1 MDQSTTMKREGR
13 SELGWLLGSV
23 SVVLILVLVLFQ
35 FLMQPSVN
43 DFVIITGFLL
53 VTAIISVVIGYGV
66 LRSRWFPYSP
76 SLRWSLLSTYALS
89 SLLTFLSVWLTAR
102 LMFVNAHDLLLATIL
117 LLFTGGIAMALG
129 TFFSQSLMERIDAL
143 RMVTRQVMA
152 GDLNARVEVTGQDE
166 MAELAL
172 AFNSM
177 IEELESSAAQR
188 RELDAVRR
196 DLFAWLGHDLQ
207 TPLAS
212 IQALV
217 EALADG
223 VVEDAE
229 VRQRYLRTAQR
240 DIQALSALID
250 DLFQMSR
257 IDAGGIQLEV
267 GSNSLADLISDTQER
282 FTRQAMDKEIEL
294 AGSVGEGIDPVLMD
308 SQKIGRVLYN
318 LVANALRHT
327 PSGGTVSVS
336 AVRLEMAVT
345 VAVRD
350 TGEGIDPEDIPFVFD
365 RFYRGDKSRSK
376 ATGGSGL
383 GLTIARGLVLAHG
396 GSIRVESEPGVG
408 TCFTFTLPQ

>member
-1 MDQSTTMKREGR
+1 MNQSTTMKREGR

-35 FLMQPSVN
+35 LLMQPSVN
-43 DFVIITGFLL
+43 DFVIMTGFLL
-53 VTAIISVVIGYGV
+53 ITAVFSVVIGYGV
-66 LRSRWFPYSP
+66 LRSRLFPYSP

-129 TFFSQSLMERIDAL
+129 YFFSQSLMERIDAL
-143 RMVTRQVMA
+143 RMAARLVRA
-152 GDLNARVEVTGQDE
+152 GDLSTRVEVSGQDE
-166 MAELAL
+166 MAELAHS
-172 AFNSM
+172 FNSM
-177 IEELESSAAQR
+177 IEQLEIAADQR
-188 RELDAVRR
+188 RELDALRR

-240 DIQALSALID
+240 DIQALSGLID

-267 GSNSLADLISDTQER
+267 GLNSLADLISDTQER
-282 FTRQAMDKEIEL
+282 FTRTAMDKDVEL
-294 AGSVGEGIDPVLMD
+294 VGSVGEDIDPVVMD
-308 SQKIGRVLYN
+308 PQKIGRVLYN

-327 PSGGTVSVS
+327 PSGGRVSIS
-336 AVRLEMAVT
+336 AVRHELAVA

-350 TGEGIDPEDIPFVFD
+350 TGEGIDPEDLPFVFD
-365 RFYRGDKSRSK
+365 RFYRGDKSRSR

-408 TCFTFTLPQ
+408 TCFTFTLPK

>member
-35 FLMQPSVN
+35 LLMQPSVN
-43 DFVIITGFLL
+43 DFVIMTGFLL
-53 VTAIISVVIGYGV
+53 ITAVFSVVIGYGV

-129 TFFSQSLMERIDAL
+129 YFFSQSLMERIDAL
-143 RMVTRQVMA
+143 RMAARQVTA
-152 GDLNARVEVTGQDE
+152 GDLSTRVEVSGQDE
-166 MAELAL
+166 MAELAQS
-172 AFNSM
+172 FNSM
-177 IEELESSAAQR
+177 IEQLEIAAAQR
-188 RELDAVRR
+188 RELDSLRR

-240 DIQALSALID
+240 DIQALSGLID

-257 IDAGGIQLEV
+257 IDAGGTQLEV
-267 GSNSLADLISDTQER
+267 GPNSLGDLVSDTLER
-282 FTRQAMDKEIEL
+282 FAHQAMEKDIDL
-294 AGSVGEGIDPVLMD
+294 VGSVEEGIDPVQMD
-308 SQKIGRVLYN
+308 SQKIGRVLAN
-318 LVANALRHT
+318 LVANAIRHT
-327 PSGGTVSVS
+327 PSKGKVNVSAIWLDGAVAVSVS
-336 AVRLEMAVT
+336 
-345 VAVRD
+345 D
-350 TGEGIDPEDIPFVFD
+350 TGEGIDPEDIPLVFD
-365 RFYRGDKSRSK
+365 RFYRGDKSRSRT
-376 ATGGSGL
+376 TGGSGL

-396 GSIRVESEPGVG
+396 GSIRVESEPGEG
-408 TCFTFTLPQ
+408 TCFTFTLPK

>member
-1 MDQSTTMKREGR
+1 MNQSTTMKREGR

-35 FLMQPSVN
+35 LLMQPSVN
-43 DFVIITGFLL
+43 DFVIMTGFLL
-53 VTAIISVVIGYGV
+53 ITAVFSVVIGYGV
-66 LRSRWFPYSP
+66 LRSRLFPYSP

-129 TFFSQSLMERIDAL
+129 YFFSQSLMERIDAL
-143 RMVTRQVMA
+143 RMAARLVRA
-152 GDLNARVEVTGQDE
+152 GDLTTRVEVSGQDE
-166 MAELAL
+166 MAELAHS
-172 AFNSM
+172 FNSM
-177 IEELESSAAQR
+177 IEQLEIAADQR
-188 RELDAVRR
+188 RELDALRR

-240 DIQALSALID
+240 DIQALSGLID

-267 GSNSLADLISDTQER
+267 GLNSLADLISDTQER
-282 FTRQAMDKEIEL
+282 FTRTAMDKDVEL
-294 AGSVGEGIDPVLMD
+294 VGSVGEDIDPVVMD
-308 SQKIGRVLYN
+308 PQKIGRVLYN

-327 PSGGTVSVS
+327 PSGGRVSIS
-336 AVRLEMAVT
+336 AVRHELAVA

-350 TGEGIDPEDIPFVFD
+350 TGEGIDPEDLPFVFD
-365 RFYRGDKSRSK
+365 RFYRGDKSRSR

-408 TCFTFTLPQ
+408 TCFTFTLPK